1 MPVPQDIKVNEEAWL
16 IPRWSMVLAVGAFT
30 LVEYYFWVVL
40 PTAHPHLPPLALRI
54 YLNFSWGLMA
64 ALYFLLIGYV
74 SKDAPRRAMSA
85 RLWIIICFIMP
96 GGIGAVLY
104 FLLREPLISRCPSC
118 STHVQ
123 GSFHFCP
130 QCAYQL
136 LASCGQCYSTVHAN
150 DVYCTRCGHEL
161 SKDQISQRLRLLS

>member
-1 MPVPQDIKVNEEAWL
+1 
-16 IPRWSMVLAVGAFT
+16 MVLAVGAFT